1 MKKVYETPEL
11 YVFSVIAEDILT
23 ESGDNEFDIGDLVD
37 VNQIAAAQESKA

>member
-23 ESGDNEFDIGDLVD
+23 ESADNELDIGQLVD
-37 VNQIAAAQESKA
+37 INALAANQQA

>member
-23 ESGDNEFDIGDLVD
+23 ESADNELDIGELV
-37 VNQIAAAQESKA
+37 NINAIAAAQEQA